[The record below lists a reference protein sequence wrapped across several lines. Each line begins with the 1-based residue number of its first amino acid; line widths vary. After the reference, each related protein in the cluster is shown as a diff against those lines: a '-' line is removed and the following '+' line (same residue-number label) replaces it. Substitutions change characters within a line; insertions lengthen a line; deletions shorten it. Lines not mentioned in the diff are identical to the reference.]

1 MQRQFGR
8 RFAAAAVAGV
18 WLYHGLWCK
27 LLGGCP
33 EQADI
38 VAAVPGLRGERA
50 KAVLLGIGVL
60 ETALAVWVLTG
71 RRPREAAAIG
81 TALVAGMNAGG
92 LTFGRRHI
100 PAPKRL
106 VAENL
111 TFIALAWLAAEE
123 DARA

>member
-111 TFIALAWLAAEE
+111 TFLALAWLAAEE

>member
-60 ETALAVWVLTG
+60 ETVLAVWVLTG
-71 RRPREAAAIG
+71 RRPREAAVLG
-81 TALVAGMNAGG
+81 TGLVAGMNAGG

-111 TFIALAWLAAEE
+111 TFLALAWLAAED